1 MTLDT
6 HSGSGGSSDGDIAGV
21 PRPSVMPI
29 DREAWRRELNLSNFV
44 NSYYQYR
51 DLMKW
56 VGAEAS
62 ILIIGPGQGLDA
74 AVFKWRGF
82 RVVTF
87 DIDSTFGPDVIGSC
101 HEMPMFADAEF
112 DVVIASHVL
121 EHLPVPYLEQA
132 LEEIARVGRYAL
144 FYLPVA
150 GRHAVL
156 RFVPGVKNIDL
167 TAIVD
172 FFRFWERPDGRSPK
186 YCAGQH
192 YWEVGLRGFRVQQLR
207 KRLSR
212 SFVVLDD
219 YRNRDWLPSYN
230 FVVRSKANPTSAR
243 SAADPADSL
252 PT

>member
-1 MTLDT
+1 
-6 HSGSGGSSDGDIAGV
+6 
-21 PRPSVMPI
+21 MPI

-51 DLMKW
+51 DLLKW

-74 AVFKWRGF
+74 AVLNWRGF

-121 EHLPVPYLEQA
+121 EHLPVPYLDQA
-132 LEEIARVGRYAL
+132 LDEIARVGRYAL
-144 FYLPVA
+144 LYLPVA
-150 GRHAVL
+150 GRHAVM
-156 RFVPGVKNIDL
+156 RIIPGVRNIEL

-172 FFRFWERPDGRSPK
+172 FFRFWERPDGRNPK
-186 YCAGQH
+186 YCGGQH
-192 YWEVGLRGFRVQQLR
+192 YWEVGFRGFRVRELR
-207 KRLSR
+207 RRFSR

-230 FVVRSKANPTSAR
+230 FVVRSRRNFSPER
-243 SAADPADSL
+243 SAAR
-252 PT
+252 